1 KSLGAIADRDGS
13 FNISI
18 PEEHIDGDTI
28 YLTHLGYI
36 TLPVSCQKAI
46 NMVEFE
52 MKPASYALPEI
63 EIRVPEREKNW
74 KDVFVQAVQE
84 YQSRRRKRPF
94 IALGQYVEEANY
106 RDTPIMYMESLGY

>member
-1 KSLGAIADRDGS
+1 MKLQVILILFISLSLEAQNVEIKGRIIDGESGAALPDAYIVYQKKSLAAIADRDGS

-18 PEEHIDGDTI
+18 PEELIDGDTI

-63 EIRVPEREKNW
+63 EIRVPER
-74 KDVFVQAVQE
+74 
-84 YQSRRRKRPF
+84 
-94 IALGQYVEEANY
+94 
-106 RDTPIMYMESLGY
+106 

>member
-1 KSLGAIADRDGS
+1 
-13 FNISI
+13 
-18 PEEHIDGDTI
+18 
-28 YLTHLGYI
+28 
-36 TLPVSCQKAI
+36 
-46 NMVEFE
+46 
-52 MKPASYALPEI
+52 LPEI

-106 RDTPIMYMESLGY
+106 RDTPIMYMESLGYIVFMGELHKASSYSNMKFFCDQTRAYVTNSEWVKYNKNPGSPISDAPVLP